1 MNDSSLILRA
11 ELPAD
16 QAAIHNLH
24 TRAFNGPQ
32 EAELVDQLRA
42 EGFYSLSLVAEKAG
56 ELVGHILFSPLQ
68 IITDSKSLPA
78 LALAPVAV
86 LPEHQRS
93 GIGSALIRA
102 GLELARQNGERI
114 VIVLGEPA
122 YYGRFG
128 FRADLA
134 APLSSPYA
142 GEYFMALEL
151 VPGALAGVQGEVVY
165 AGPFGRLE

>member
-1 MNDSSLILRA
+1 MNDSSLTIRTETA
-11 ELPAD
+11 AD
-16 QAAIHNLH
+16 PSAIHNLH
-24 TRAFNGPQ
+24 TRAFGGPQ

-42 EGFYSLSLVAEKAG
+42 EGFCSLSLVAEKAG

-68 IITDSKSLPA
+68 ITTGSKSFRA

-93 GIGSALIRA
+93 GIGSALILA
-102 GLELARQNGERI
+102 GLDLAKQNGERI

-134 APLSSPYA
+134 SPLSSPYA

-151 VPGALAGVQGEVVY
+151 VSGSLAGVRGEVVF
-165 AGPFGRLE
+165 AGPFGKLN